1 MIRRLL
7 ALLKEIKSFTSVK
20 MKELLGQWPRIVV
33 VSIVC
38 VVLMAL
44 YCYVLTVNDIIPLA
58 GKKAPSFVIVLLAQ
72 VYLAKTWVGTNRKAS
87 VHFLKLFLYQYIFVF
102 ITALIGALV
111 LYYFYQSESGL
122 MVLQDYIRLSVHEL
136 GQYKDVIIK
145 QEGKEYYFQLM
156 QGIQGIDAFSISRDE
171 FSQKIALAFLPNLLI
186 SLYYKQ

>member
-72 VYLAKTWVGTNRKAS
+72 VYLAKSWVGTNRGAS

>member
-1 MIRRLL
+1 M
-7 ALLKEIKSFTSVK
+7 KEI
-20 MKELLGQWPRIVV
+20 LGQMPRIVV
-33 VSIVC
+33 VSLIC
-38 VVLMAL
+38 VVLMVF
-44 YCYVLTVNDIIPLA
+44 YCYVLTMNDIIPLA
-58 GKKAPSFVIVLLAQ
+58 GKKAPSFVIVLMAQ
-72 VYLAKTWVGTNRKAS
+72 VYLAKTWVGNYRGAS

-111 LYYFYQSESGL
+111 LYYFYQSETGL

>member
-1 MIRRLL
+1 MREIIGQLPRL
-7 ALLKEIKSFTSVK
+7 I
-20 MKELLGQWPRIVV
+20 W
-33 VSIVC
+33 VSLVC
-38 VVLMAL
+38 VLLMGV

-72 VYLAKTWVGTNRKAS
+72 VYLAKKWVGDNRGAS

-102 ITALIGALV
+102 VTAIVGALS
-111 LYYFYQSESGL
+111 LYYFYESVSGL
-122 MVLQDYIRLSVHEL
+122 EVLQDYIRLSVHEL

-156 QGIQGIDAFSISRDE
+156 QGIQGINAFSIARDE
-171 FSQKIALAFLPNLLI
+171 FSQKLFLAFLPNLLI

>member
-1 MIRRLL
+1 MREIIGQLPRL
-7 ALLKEIKSFTSVK
+7 I
-20 MKELLGQWPRIVV
+20 W
-33 VSIVC
+33 VSLVC
-38 VVLMAL
+38 VLLMGV

-72 VYLAKTWVGTNRKAS
+72 VYLAKNWVGDQRGAS

-102 ITALIGALV
+102 VTAIVGALS
-111 LYYFYQSESGL
+111 LYYFYESFSGL
-122 MVLQDYIRLSVHEL
+122 EVLQDYIRLSVHEL

-156 QGIQGIDAFSISRDE
+156 QGIQGINAFSIARDE
-171 FSQKIALAFLPNLLI
+171 FSQKLFLAFLPNLLI

>member
-33 VSIVC
+33 VSLVC

-72 VYLAKTWVGTNRKAS
+72 VYLAKTWVGKNRGAS

>member
-1 MIRRLL
+1 M
-7 ALLKEIKSFTSVK
+7 KEIVGN
-20 MKELLGQWPRIVV
+20 LPR
-33 VSIVC
+33 
-38 VVLMAL
+38 VVLVSLICVILMGI
-44 YCYVLTVNDIIPLA
+44 YCYILTVNDIIPLA

-72 VYLAKTWVGTNRKAS
+72 VYLAKTWVGNNRGNS

-102 ITALIGALV
+102 ITGIIGALV
-111 LYYFYQSESGL
+111 LYYFYQSNTGL
-122 MVLQDYIRLSVHEL
+122 VVLQDYIRLSVHEL

-145 QEGKEYYFQLM
+145 QEGKAYYFQLM

>member
-1 MIRRLL
+1 MREIIGQLPRL
-7 ALLKEIKSFTSVK
+7 I
-20 MKELLGQWPRIVV
+20 W
-33 VSIVC
+33 VSLVC
-38 VVLMAL
+38 VILMGI

-72 VYLAKTWVGTNRKAS
+72 VYLAKNWVGDNRGAS

-102 ITALIGALV
+102 VTAIVGALS
-111 LYYFYQSESGL
+111 LYYFYESVTGL
-122 MVLQDYIRLSVHEL
+122 EVLQDYIRLSVHEL

-156 QGIQGIDAFSISRDE
+156 QGIQGINAFSIARDE
-171 FSQKIALAFLPNLLI
+171 FSQKLFLAFLPNLLI

>member
-1 MIRRLL
+1 MREIIGQLPRL
-7 ALLKEIKSFTSVK
+7 I
-20 MKELLGQWPRIVV
+20 W
-33 VSIVC
+33 VSLVC
-38 VVLMAL
+38 VILMGI

-72 VYLAKTWVGTNRKAS
+72 VYLAKNWVGENRGAS

-102 ITALIGALV
+102 VTAIIGAFS
-111 LYYFYQSESGL
+111 LYYFYESVSGL
-122 MVLQDYIRLSVHEL
+122 EVLQDYIRLSVHEL

-156 QGIQGIDAFSISRDE
+156 QGIQGINAFSIARDE
-171 FSQKIALAFLPNLLI
+171 FSQKLFLAFLPNLLI

>member
-1 MIRRLL
+1 
-7 ALLKEIKSFTSVK
+7 
-20 MKELLGQWPRIVV
+20 
-33 VSIVC
+33 
-38 VVLMAL
+38 
-44 YCYVLTVNDIIPLA
+44 
-58 GKKAPSFVIVLLAQ
+58 
-72 VYLAKTWVGTNRKAS
+72 
-87 VHFLKLFLYQYIFVF
+87 VF

>member
-1 MIRRLL
+1 MLSR
-7 ALLKEIKSFTSVK
+7 EIKSFTSVN
-20 MKELLGQWPRIVV
+20 MKEILGQWPRIVV
-33 VSIVC
+33 VSLIC

-44 YCYVLTVNDIIPLA
+44 YCYVLTINDIIPLA

-72 VYLAKTWVGTNRKAS
+72 VYLAKSWVGDKRGTS
-87 VHFLKLFLYQYIFVF
+87 VHFLKLFLFQYIFVF
-102 ITALIGALV
+102 TTALVGALA
-111 LYYFYQSESGL
+111 LYYFYQSDSGL
-122 MVLQDYIRLSVHEL
+122 LVLQDYIRLSVHEL

>member
-20 MKELLGQWPRIVV
+20 MKQILGEWPRIVA
-33 VSIVC
+33 VSLVC

-72 VYLAKTWVGTNRKAS
+72 VYLAKTWVGTNRGAS

-136 GQYKDVIIK
+136 GQYKDIIIK

>member
-1 MIRRLL
+1 MG
-7 ALLKEIKSFTSVK
+7 V
-20 MKELLGQWPRIVV
+20 
-33 VSIVC
+33 
-38 VVLMAL
+38 

-72 VYLAKTWVGTNRKAS
+72 VYLAKNWVGDQRGAS

-102 ITALIGALV
+102 VTAIVGALS
-111 LYYFYQSESGL
+111 LYYFYESVSGL
-122 MVLQDYIRLSVHEL
+122 EVLQDYIRLSVHEL

-156 QGIQGIDAFSISRDE
+156 QGIQGINAFSIARDE
-171 FSQKIALAFLPNLLI
+171 FSQKLFLAFLPNLLI